1 MSRSTHLLFLA
12 SLGLASLS
20 GTVHAAE
27 EAESVGGTD
36 PEPHRLLTGFESQTR
51 PTGMAEGN
59 VGILTLPAAE
69 VCVERSAGCSKGD
82 VVFALEGWQL
92 YRATRRWAFGAGVVV
107 GLVPTAHPKQPPEA
121 IPRDHTRS
129 YYTFEG
135 MLRYYP
141 YVGKD
146 FEAWTGILGGLVVVS
161 DSFDVID
168 KTDDRA
174 LLGGRGVTIR
184 TEGGSLGLAG
194 GFAYGMS
201 EHWSLLGSL
210 RLSEWFLPREPA
222 TDPLGSEAS
231 LTGPNTAV
239 MLGFGVAYRASL

>member
-1 MSRSTHLLFLA
+1 MSRSQRLLGLVAF
-12 SLGLASLS
+12 GLASLS
-20 GTVHAAE
+20 GTVHATE
-27 EAESVGGTD
+27 KPESPDGTD
-36 PEPHRLLTGFESQTR
+36 PDPHRLLTGFASQTR

-59 VGILTLPAAE
+59 VGVLTLPAAE

-129 YYTFEG
+129 YFTFEG

-146 FEAWTGILGGLVVVS
+146 FEAWTGVLGGLVVVS
-161 DSFDVID
+161 DAFDVID

-184 TEGGSLGLAG
+184 TEGASVGLAG
-194 GFAYGMS
+194 GFAYGLS
-201 EHWSLLGSL
+201 EHWSFLGSL
-210 RLSEWFLPREPA
+210 RLSEWFLPKDPA

-231 LTGPNTAV
+231 LTGPNTAL
-239 MLGFGVAYRASL
+239 MLGFGIAYRASL

>member
-1 MSRSTHLLFLA
+1 MTHRPFALVALAALALLV
-12 SLGLASLS
+12 
-20 GTVHAAE
+20 GTRVAHAT
-27 EAESVGGTD
+27 EADTVDATNPD
-36 PEPHRLLTGFESQTR
+36 PHRLLTGFAAQTR
-51 PTGMAEGN
+51 PAGMAEGN
-59 VGILTLPAAE
+59 IGVLTLPGSE
-69 VCVERSAGCSKGD
+69 VCGSEGCSKGD
-82 VVFALEGWQL
+82 VVFALEGWEM

-121 IPRDHTRS
+121 VPRDHTRS
-129 YYTFEG
+129 YFTLES

-146 FEAWTGILGGLVVVS
+146 FEAWGGILGGLVVVS
-161 DSFDVID
+161 DRFDVID

-184 TEGGSLGLAG
+184 TEGGSLGIAG
-194 GFAYGMS
+194 GFAYGLS

-231 LTGPNTAV
+231 LTGANTAV
-239 MLGFGVAYRASL
+239 MLGFGIAYRASL

>member
-1 MSRSTHLLFLA
+1 MRRPFALVA
-12 SLGLASLS
+12 SSALMLTLGARVARATE
-20 GTVHAAE
+20 GDTVDA
-27 EAESVGGTD
+27 TNPD
-36 PEPHRLLTGFESQTR
+36 PHRLLTGFAAQTR
-51 PTGMAEGN
+51 PAGMAEGN
-59 VGILTLPAAE
+59 IGVLTLPGAE
-69 VCVERSAGCSKGD
+69 VCGSEGCSKGD
-82 VVFALEGWQL
+82 VVFALEGWEL

-121 IPRDHTRS
+121 VPRDHTRS
-129 YYTFEG
+129 YFTLES

-146 FEAWTGILGGLVVVS
+146 FEAWTGIMGGLVVVS
-161 DSFDVID
+161 DRFDVID

-184 TEGGSLGLAG
+184 TEGGSFGIAG
-194 GFAYGMS
+194 GFAYGLS

-210 RLSEWFLPREPA
+210 RLSEWFLPTQPA

-231 LTGPNTAV
+231 LTGRNTAL